1 MIAGRVFDADERDRV
16 RDGLLRAYRWQYILS
31 GVQEP
36 RFSGILG
43 SLVNE
48 AQGDRIRTALLT
60 LI

>member
-1 MIAGRVFDADERDRV
+1 MIADRVFDAGERERV

-43 SLVNE
+43 SLINA
-48 AQGDRIRTALLT
+48 AQVERIRNALLT